1 MRIDSTGGQVSC
13 QKFVN
18 DFVGLAQRKGLFEQG
33 CDWKWSS
40 AGWLEQRP
48 VNDLEPDPIP

>member
-13 QKFVN
+13 KKFVN

-48 VNDLEPDPIP
+48 LNDLEPDPIP